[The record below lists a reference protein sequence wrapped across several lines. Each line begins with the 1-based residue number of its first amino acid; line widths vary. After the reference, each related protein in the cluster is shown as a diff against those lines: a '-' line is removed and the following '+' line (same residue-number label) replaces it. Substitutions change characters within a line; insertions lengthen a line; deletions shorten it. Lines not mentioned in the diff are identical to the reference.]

1 MILSPLAFAKAKQ
14 EKQKRESLAKRDAY
28 ISHVLPNEPPC
39 KHNLVPL
46 TAPGDLA
53 FANKWMNRGPEKKI
67 YQCTGPC
74 GIWIGLREDG
84 TP

>member
-1 MILSPLAFAKAKQ
+1 MILSPLAFAKAKR
-14 EKQKRESLAKRDAY
+14 EKQKRESLARRDAY

-39 KHNLVPL
+39 NHNLVPL

-53 FANKWMNRGPEKKI
+53 FANVWINRDREKTT

-74 GIWIGLREDG
+74 GIWIALRDDA
-84 TP
+84 P